1 MSGQKILSLGV
12 RSLEFEKKIIYSGK
26 VKSMGG
32 GIIQGEVLHK
42 KREAME
48 DLISTIPHIS
58 DACSTPFNNRLSLLK
73 KESLNGHFI
82 TPSKVFSL
90 PPLLLSPLTLIYHH
104 VVSGRDLYKERDI
117 INNQKEKERAVVF
130 EWDIY
135 NINKDHLFYFLRG
148 PIENFQTLDI
158 I

>member
-104 VVSGRDLYKERDI
+104 VVSGRDLYKER
-117 INNQKEKERAVVF
+117 AVVF

-158 I
+158 M

>member
-26 VKSMGG
+26 VKSMSG

-104 VVSGRDLYKERDI
+104 VVSGRDLYKER
-117 INNQKEKERAVVF
+117 AVVF

-158 I
+158 M